1 MIRLRLMAVLCG
13 VLLFAT
19 SCASYEVYSVK
30 SRPHS
35 AVKGGLLYALPQ
47 TDICLSVTFQK
58 RDFSQAPYASFAS
71 EMLGLDSIRIDEPY
85 SILSMSLKGV
95 NKADPA
101 HYFFVSPRRISVSVD
116 SRGLLQSVG
125 MDDYVLKGL
134 ENTNDEFAYA
144 ASERISAP
152 AVSLNTYERAD
163 TFYVKGDVPGYPS
176 LISSRRDVRSLR
188 QRAQATADRIA
199 EIQDKR
205 QQLLYGDY
213 DGGYTP
219 DAIRYLLDRLA
230 EQESALLA
238 QFVGTVE
245 SETVDFYITP
255 SADRSKL
262 QEQQVLVFCF
272 SPTFGL
278 YDTIYPEVPDLCPFY
293 CTVSAGSNLKKSA
306 GFVRATG
313 KRLLGRN
320 STAMGRGSFKYR
332 QSEVAEVRVEGG
344 KYSFVRQLRIAQFGP
359 VIDLPRGR
367 FKAVFDPSTG
377 DLIYFKR

>member
-1 MIRLRLMAVLCG
+1 MMRIRLLTVLCG
-13 VLLFAT
+13 LLFLAT

-30 SRPHS
+30 SRPHA

-71 EMLGLDSIRIDEPY
+71 EMLGMDSIRIDEPY

-95 NKADPA
+95 NKADPSQ
-101 HYFFVSPRRISVSVD
+101 YFFVSPRRISVSID
-116 SRGLLQSVG
+116 NRGLLQSVG
-125 MDDYVLKGL
+125 MDDCLRRDM
-134 ENTNDEFAYA
+134 ENPNADFSY
-144 ASERISAP
+144 SDHSRQQVP
-152 AVSLNTYERAD
+152 AVSLNTYDRTD
-163 TFYVKGDVPGYPS
+163 TFYVKGDVPGHPS

-188 QRAQATADRIA
+188 QRAQATADRIS

-219 DAIRYLLDRLA
+219 EAIQYLLERLA
-230 EQESALLA
+230 EQETDLLA

-262 QEQQVLVFCF
+262 QEQQMLVFCF

-313 KRLLGRN
+313 KGLIGRN
-320 STAMGRGSFKYR
+320 NTTMGRSTFKYR
-332 QSEVAEVRVEGG
+332 QSEIAEVRIEGG
-344 KYSFVRQLRIAQFGP
+344 KYSFARQLRIAQFGP

-367 FKAVFDPSTG
+367 FKALFDSGTG
-377 DLIYFKR
+377 DLIYFER